1 MEEQFNNVV
10 QQNHLITLKDRN
22 LLDLSGVK
30 NIQSFDNQEFLISS
44 PYGTLHL
51 KGKDL
56 TISKMDTDN
65 GVLQIKGQID
75 QISYIQDKKSD
86 GTDSKPKKENFFTKI
101 FK

>member
-1 MEEQFNNVV
+1 MEEQFTNLV
-10 QQNHLITLKDRN
+10 QQNHTITLKDRN

-30 NIQSFDNQEFLISS
+30 TIQSFDNQEFLISS
-44 PYGTLHL
+44 PYGTVHI

-65 GVLQIKGQID
+65 GILQIKGQID

-86 GTDSKPKKENFFTKI
+86 SNEAKTKKENFFTKL